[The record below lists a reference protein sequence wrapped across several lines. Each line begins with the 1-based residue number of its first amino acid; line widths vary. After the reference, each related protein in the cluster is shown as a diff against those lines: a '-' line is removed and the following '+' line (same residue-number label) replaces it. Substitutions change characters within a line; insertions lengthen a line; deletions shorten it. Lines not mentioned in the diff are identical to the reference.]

1 MKNRDD
7 LDPLIAKKLEKL
19 DEIPQR
25 NSRRAAEGKT
35 AFLKAAGSLKESVS
49 PEDIRRH
56 KNWKEQPSTNS
67 VFRRKEYKPMFSTI
81 TAIILAISLLL
92 GGSGATVAA
101 AQASLPGDFLYD
113 VKLLSEDALMGLTAN
128 PEDQLDLALNLVD
141 RRAEEIQSLLD
152 SGEIITDETQTQ
164 YRDQIEEAIMLSLS
178 LPEDQ
183 VVQALEKVQTRLQT
197 EEQTLLQTRTNGS
210 ESAIMALTQ
219 VRDTIQE
226 RLQIIENGQ
235 LNLLQIQEQLQNQ
248 QQLNNPDQ
256 KSTNAPTE
264 AGSELAPGTG
274 DGNPWTEGTPTPG
287 SSYGPGES
295 NNPFAEGTPTP
306 GSAYGPGGNN
316 MDSTDTISVEENSI
330 NGSGA
335 GVSNGSGSSS
345 GSVYH
350 TLTPT
355 RTPKA
360 AGGSGTGSQSSG
372 GNR

>member
-1 MKNRDD
+1 
-7 LDPLIAKKLEKL
+7 
-19 DEIPQR
+19 
-25 NSRRAAEGKT
+25 
-35 AFLKAAGSLKESVS
+35 
-49 PEDIRRH
+49 
-56 KNWKEQPSTNS
+56 
-67 VFRRKEYKPMFSTI
+67 MFSTI

-128 PEDQLDLALNLVD
+128 PADQLDLALNLVD
-141 RRAEEIQSLLD
+141 RRAEEIQSLLE

-197 EEQTLLQTRTNGS
+197 EEQTMLQTRTNGS

-235 LNLLQIQEQLQNQ
+235 SNLLQIQEQLQNQ
-248 QQLNNPDQ
+248 QHLNNPDQ

-264 AGSELAPGTG
+264 SGSELAPGTG

-287 SSYGPGES
+287 SGYGPGES

-316 MDSTDTISVEENSI
+316 MDSTDTMSVDENNT

-345 GSVYH
+345 GGLYH
-350 TLTPT
+350 TMTPT

-360 AGGSGTGSQSSG
+360 TGGSGTGSQSSG
-372 GNR
+372 GSSGGNR